1 VLRVPV
7 TNFDYIA
14 GTLRPLWRGKL
25 HALAVV
31 ASPVAWGYLLSISKT
46 FVTVIGSTVYAIGIL
61 LCFGMSSVYHILC
74 KTKKTQNI
82 FRRLDHSFIYF
93 LIAGTY
99 TPLCL
104 TVLSGSQR
112 WAALGLLWAVSL
124 TGVYLKMRAKAVKL
138 ATTFYLVLGW
148 SSLLMLPSLYNA
160 AGILPILLLFLG
172 GVAYTLGAILF
183 RKRVPV
189 LSREVFSY
197 HEVWHAMTILAAAFH
212 YGAVYMVLTS
222 AV

>member
-1 VLRVPV
+1 MLRVPV

-25 HALAVV
+25 HALAAA
-31 ASPVAWGYLLSISKT
+31 ASPIAWGYLLNISKT
-46 FVTVIGSTVYAIGIL
+46 FVTVIGSTIYAIGIL

-74 KTKKTQNI
+74 KTQKTQSI
-82 FRRLDHSFIYF
+82 YRRLDHSFIYF

-99 TPLCL
+99 TPICL
-104 TVLSGSQR
+104 AVLSGTQL
-112 WAALGLLWAVSL
+112 WVALGVLWAISL

-183 RKRVPV
+183 RKQMPV

-197 HEVWHAMTILAAAFH
+197 HEVWHSMTILAAAFH
-212 YGAVYMVLTS
+212 YGAVYTIITS